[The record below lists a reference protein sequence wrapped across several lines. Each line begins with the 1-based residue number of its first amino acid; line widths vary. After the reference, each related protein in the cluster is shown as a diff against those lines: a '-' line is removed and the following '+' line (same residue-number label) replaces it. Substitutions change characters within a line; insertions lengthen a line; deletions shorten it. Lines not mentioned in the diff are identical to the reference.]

1 MYPLQDRSAIDVRR
15 DTRSEMVIDMDSSTE
30 EKWSRLVIL
39 KTVRSGLVGQ
49 ALTFTDN
56 KQVGLL
62 VNAFARPD
70 HRATW
75 IGNISDSVRHGRKAT
90 AADATAAAAAAATC
104 VCDQC
109 AYLRVASHRIAVIAL
124 QSNLPP
130 SSLQVLSMVD
140 FTRRTKN
147 S

>member
-70 HRATW
+70 HRAAW
-75 IGNISDSVRHGRKAT
+75 IGNISDSVRHGGKAT
-90 AADATAAAAAAATC
+90 TADAAAAAAAVAPC
-104 VCDQC
+104 LCD
-109 AYLRVASHRIAVIAL
+109 
-124 QSNLPP
+124 
-130 SSLQVLSMVD
+130 
-140 FTRRTKN
+140 
-147 S
+147 